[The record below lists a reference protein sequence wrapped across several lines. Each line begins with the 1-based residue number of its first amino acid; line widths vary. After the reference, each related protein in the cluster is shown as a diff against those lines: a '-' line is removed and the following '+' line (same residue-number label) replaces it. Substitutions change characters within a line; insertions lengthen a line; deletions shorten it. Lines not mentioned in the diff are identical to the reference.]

1 MTFPTT
7 STNETQDGTAPVPA
21 PEQTPAA
28 NQPSYITAEQ
38 LSQTIG
44 QLKAEYQQKLDQVY
58 RGTQSRQDQFT
69 AKVNKKLEV
78 IESAAKAS
86 GIQFTDAQR
95 STMKAMADFQVLS
108 EESPTAQSGG
118 FVPGQA
124 QPQGAAENELVA
136 NVNNAA
142 TTMMHVWDI
151 EITENDPENAT
162 LLAAE
167 EGTPKEYLDA
177 TYKAI
182 QAKLART
189 KGASPTAAP
198 EAAPG
203 SPKSPGVVKGTPQS
217 NPIENITDP
226 DELWKLTPLARG

>member
-7 STNETQDGTAPVPA
+7 STNETPEGTAPAPA

-58 RGTQSRQDQFT
+58 RGTKYRQDQFT
-69 AKVNKKLEV
+69 TKVNKKREV

-86 GIQFTDAQR
+86 GIPFTDAQR

-108 EESPTAQSGG
+108 EETPTAQSGG

-124 QPQGAAENELVA
+124 QPQGEAESELEARVNQAAI
-136 NVNNAA
+136 
-142 TTMMHVWDI
+142 TMQQVWGV
-151 EITENDPENAT
+151 EILSTDPEDAIMKAVEDGNIH
-162 LLAAE
+162 
-167 EGTPKEYLDA
+167 TPKEYLDA
-177 TYKAI
+177 VQQAI
-182 QAKLART
+182 QSKLART
-189 KGASPTAAP
+189 KGASPTAEP
-198 EAAPG
+198 PAAPG
-203 SPKSPGVVKGTPQS
+203 SPHSPG
-217 NPIENITDP
+217 
-226 DELWKLTPLARG
+226 